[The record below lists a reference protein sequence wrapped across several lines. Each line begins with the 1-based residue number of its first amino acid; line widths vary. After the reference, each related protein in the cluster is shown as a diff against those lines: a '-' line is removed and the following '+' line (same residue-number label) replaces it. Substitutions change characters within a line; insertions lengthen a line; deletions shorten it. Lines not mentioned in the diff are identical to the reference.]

1 MFCCIQVRF
10 ERSNNTPGNTG
21 RYSVSILFDI
31 EKGRA
36 RKGVGVGGGGWW
48 EGGGCIALARDV
60 IKDLF
65 KLFRPAS

>member
-36 RKGVGVGGGGWW
+36 RKGAGVGVGW
-48 EGGGCIALARDV
+48 EWGGCIALARDV

-65 KLFRPAS
+65 KLFRLAS